1 MLSLYR
7 ALTFCLQPFLPWFL
21 KRRVF
26 KGKEDVTR
34 LNERYGI
41 ASVPRPSGDL
51 VWVHAAS
58 VGELLAVLPL
68 IRMIKTPVLVTTM
81 TKTGAEI
88 AAKNGLMHQYI
99 PLDTPQNAKRFL
111 DFWQPS
117 KVIFTEQEL
126 WINLIIGC
134 QNIPLYLVNARFSA
148 KSWAKWGRFPR
159 TKAKVFEKF
168 TTIFSQN
175 PLGLENEIVVGNLKF
190 DTPFTPF
197 AVEKPQGFI
206 WLAASTHKGEE
217 EIMIEAHGEGLLILA
232 PRHPERRD
240 EIIKLLPDIKCKSK
254 NEWFDA
260 SDRFYLNDTVGDM
273 PLFYALADVAFMGKS
288 LCAAGGQ
295 NPIEAIKAG
304 CAILHGANVSN
315 FQALYDELDREN
327 GAICVSNVSDIRQ
340 ALALNYDV
348 MRAHASSIIN
358 RHKGALAK
366 TFAGIFT

>member
-7 ALTFCLQPFLPWFL
+7 ALTFCLQPLLPWFL
-21 KRRVF
+21 NRRVL
-26 KGKEDVTR
+26 KGKEEATR

-41 ASVPRPSGDL
+41 ASVPRPAGDL

-88 AAKNGLMHQYI
+88 AAQNGLMHQYI

-111 DFWQPS
+111 DYWQPS

-126 WINLIIGC
+126 WVNLILGC
-134 QNIPLYLVNARFSA
+134 RNIPLYLLNARFSA
-148 KSWAKWGRFPR
+148 KSWEKWGRFPR
-159 TKAKVFEKF
+159 TKAKVFERF
-168 TTIFSQN
+168 TTIFSQTK
-175 PLGLENEIVVGNLKF
+175 LGLENENVVGNLKF
-190 DTPFTPF
+190 DAPYTPL
-197 AVEKPQGFI
+197 VIEKHQGFI

-240 EIIKLLPDIKCKSK
+240 EIIKLLPNIKCRSK

-260 SDRFYLNDTVGDM
+260 NDRFYLVDTVGDM

-288 LCAAGGQ
+288 LCANGGQ
-295 NPIEAIKAG
+295 NPIEAINAG

-315 FQALYDELDREN
+315 FQMLYDELDREK
-327 GAICVSNVSDIRQ
+327 GAICVLNASDIRQ
-340 ALALNYDV
+340 ALAVNHDI
-348 MRAHASSIIN
+348 MRNNASKIID

-366 TFAGIFT
+366 TYAGIFT